1 MSELLEATD
10 VSVRFEGRD
19 AVRNVSLTLSSGE
32 VLGIVGDSGAGKSSL
47 AKALVGLV
55 PLTSGRVLVEGRPVA
70 RARRLIQPVFQDAS
84 SALDPHWSIGRSLDE
99 PMAIHRMPGRR
110 ERVAALL
117 ESVQLSASLSTRRPH
132 ELSAGQR
139 QRVNLARALA
149 LEPKVLV
156 LDEPVSALD
165 VSVQAQVLNLLNQLK
180 AQRNLSLIFISHD
193 LDVVRYLADR
203 VAVMRDGQ
211 FVVG

>member
-1 MSELLEATD
+1 MTALLEATD
-10 VSVRFEGRD
+10 VSVRFVGRD
-19 AVRNVSLTLSSGE
+19 AVRHVSLSLAPGE
-32 VLGIVGDSGAGKSSL
+32 VLGVVGNSGAGKSTL

-55 PLTSGRVLVEGRPVA
+55 PLASGQVRIEGRPVVS
-70 RARRLIQPVFQDAS
+70 ARRLIQPVFQDATG
-84 SALDPHWSIGRSLDE
+84 ALDPSWSIGRSLDE
-99 PMAIHRMPGRR
+99 PMAIHRLPNRW
-110 ERVAALL
+110 ERVDQLL
-117 ESVQLSASLSTRRPH
+117 ESVQLPASLSTRRPH

-165 VSVQAQVLNLLNQLK
+165 VSVQAQVLNLLNRLR
-180 AQRNLSLIFISHD
+180 AERNLSLVFISHD

-203 VAVMRDGQ
+203 IAVMRAGQ
-211 FVVG
+211 LVVE

>member
-1 MSELLEATD
+1 MRELLTATD
-10 VSVRFEGRD
+10 VSVHFGGKD

-55 PLTSGRVLVEGRPVA
+55 PLASGQVLIEGQPVA
-70 RARRLIQPVFQDAS
+70 QARRLIQPVFQDAS

-99 PMAIHRMPGRR
+99 PMAIHHLPGRAA
-110 ERVAALL
+110 RVAALL
-117 ESVQLSASLSTRRPH
+117 ESVQLSPSLSTRRPH

-180 AQRNLSLIFISHD
+180 AERHLSLIFISHD

-203 VAVMRDGQ
+203 IKVMRAGQ
-211 FVVG
+211 FVVE